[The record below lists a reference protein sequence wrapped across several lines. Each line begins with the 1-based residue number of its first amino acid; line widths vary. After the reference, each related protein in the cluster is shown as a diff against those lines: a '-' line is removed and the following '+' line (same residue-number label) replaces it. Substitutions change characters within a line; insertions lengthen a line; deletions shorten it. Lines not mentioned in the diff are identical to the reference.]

1 MFLQQ
6 LPPTRSSTHKL
17 NAAHAAPYVGL
28 GDPPILQ
35 PETICC
41 VIDISSIAPIPSPI
55 PRALVC
61 DNSMPI
67 NYCDITPHFFSSSYA
82 VLLCIITSNSSPKTC
97 TSSSTGWE
105 LSIDHKTHLLPPP
118 WASIFVNVYP
128 SFTASGA
135 TLSITHHVKTDG
147 CAPKN
152 DS

>member
-6 LPPTRSSTHKL
+6 LPLTRSSTHKL

-55 PRALVC
+55 QRALVC

-67 NYCDITPHFFSSSYA
+67 NYCDITPHFFSSSYT

-105 LSIDHKTHLLPPP
+105 LSIDHKTHLLPPLGEYFCECI
-118 WASIFVNVYP
+118 SFFHSFGRNFVNNTP
-128 SFTASGA
+128 RENRRLCTQE
-135 TLSITHHVKTDG
+135 
-147 CAPKN
+147 
-152 DS
+152 